1 MQELEILQNKE
12 TREQMINKVEVLE
25 KVKDL
30 LLLGDSEFATTEQV
44 ANYYEVG
51 LEAINSI
58 IKENRDELES
68 DGFKKFKK
76 NDILRNVL
84 KGHIVRNERT
94 RSLVVINGKEIAINN
109 TGLNLFSKRSI
120 LRVGML
126 LRDSEIAKEIR
137 TKLLDIEYE
146 SNNAI
151 QDNGNTIK
159 ENIIVEINE
168 EKQLMLDRVEAE
180 MNGDYPKVCEINS
193 KLFALKNKRITDLE
207 TEIENITT
215 HSLTLIESRDVIN
228 KLTRLIAIKEYNGIF
243 GKAYGDLYKT
253 VNYKLGINI
262 KARDKKKNESYLD
275 TLTEDEMFKVEE
287 ITRAWAN
294 DTGINIEKEL
304 SLAV

>member
-1 MQELEILQNKE
+1 MQELEILQSKE

-30 LLLGDSEFATTEQV
+30 LLLGNSEFATTEQV

-76 NDILRNVL
+76 SDILRNVL
-84 KGHIVRNERT
+84 EGHNVRNERT
-94 RSLVVINGKEIAINN
+94 RSLVVIDGKEIAINN

-137 TKLLDIEYE
+137 TRLLDIEYE
-146 SNNAI
+146 SNNVI
-151 QDNGNTIK
+151 QENRK
-159 ENIIVEINE
+159 SLKQNIINEISE

-180 MNGDYPKVCEINS
+180 MNGDYSKVCEINS
-193 KLFALKNKRITDLE
+193 QLFALKNKRIVELE
-207 TEIENITT
+207 NKVKNITT
-215 HSLTLIESRDVIN
+215 HSLTLVESRNVIN
-228 KLTRLIAIKEYNGIF
+228 KLVRLIAIKEYRGIF

-262 KARDKKKNESYLD
+262 KARDKKKSESYLD
-275 TLTEDEMFKVEE
+275 TLTENECYGVEE
-287 ITRAWAN
+287 IARVWAN
-294 DTGINIEKEL
+294 DCDVNVEKEL

>member
-25 KVKDL
+25 KVKGL
-30 LLLGDSEFATTEQV
+30 LLLGDSDFATTEQV

-51 LEAINSI
+51 IEAIQSI
-58 IKENRDELES
+58 IKDNRDELES

-94 RSLVVINGKEIAINN
+94 RSLVVIDGKEIAINN

-137 TKLLDIEYE
+137 TRLLDIEYE

-151 QDNGNTIK
+151 QDNGQTVK
-159 ENIIVEINE
+159 ENIINE
-168 EKQLMLDRVEAE
+168 MDKEKELQLQMGVYICEGNFQGYLQCQAE
-180 MNGDYPKVCEINS
+180 YNS
-193 KLFALKNKRITDLE
+193 IKNKRIVELE
-207 TEIENITT
+207 DKIETITT
-215 HSLTLIESRDVIN
+215 HALDILESRKVIN
-228 KLTRLIAIKEYNGIF
+228 RLMKTIVFKEFNGKF
-243 GKAYGDLYKT
+243 ADCWNELWSK
-253 VNYKLGINI
+253 VNYQLGINI
-262 KARDKKKNESYLD
+262 RARKEKPLDSLSETEMYEVEKIVRTYANQVGIDVDKNLTLKKAN
-275 TLTEDEMFKVEE
+275 
-287 ITRAWAN
+287 
-294 DTGINIEKEL
+294 
-304 SLAV
+304 

>member
-1 MQELEILQNKE
+1 
-12 TREQMINKVEVLE
+12 
-25 KVKDL
+25 
-30 LLLGDSEFATTEQV
+30 
-44 ANYYEVG
+44 
-51 LEAINSI
+51 
-58 IKENRDELES
+58 
-68 DGFKKFKK
+68 
-76 NDILRNVL
+76 
-84 KGHIVRNERT
+84 
-94 RSLVVINGKEIAINN
+94 
-109 TGLNLFSKRSI
+109 
-120 LRVGML
+120 
-126 LRDSEIAKEIR
+126 
-137 TKLLDIEYE
+137 
-146 SNNAI
+146 
-151 QDNGNTIK
+151 
-159 ENIIVEINE
+159 
-168 EKQLMLDRVEAE
+168 

-193 KLFALKNKRITDLE
+193 KLFALKNKRIVDLE

-287 ITRAWAN
+287 ITRTWAN